1 MKITDSAVEA
11 ILSTMKKKG
20 LDPKKTFLEVGI
32 FDGNLGIGFTREG
45 FGRKIK
51 NNDLTVVVTN
61 NIDSANIVI
70 DYNEINGRKGL
81 IFSSE

>member
-1 MKITDSAVEA
+1 
-11 ILSTMKKKG
+11 MKKKG

-32 FDGNLGIGFTREG
+32 FDGNLGIGFTREAL
-45 FGRKIK
+45 GRKIK

>member
-11 ILSTMKKKG
+11 ILSTMNKKG

-32 FDGNLGIGFTREG
+32 FDGNLGIGFTREAL
-45 FGRKIK
+45 GRKIK